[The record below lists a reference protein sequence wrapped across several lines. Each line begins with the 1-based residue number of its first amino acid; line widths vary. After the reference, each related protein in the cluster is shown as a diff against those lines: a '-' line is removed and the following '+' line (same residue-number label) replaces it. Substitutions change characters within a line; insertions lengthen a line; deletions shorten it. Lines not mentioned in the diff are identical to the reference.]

1 MPLNNPLP
9 PELPLCRRPRLG
21 QRLTPEREAHDDVRN
36 QRRHDPKPE
45 YARLHL
51 GTAPDSS
58 GIWFPDDPQQPH
70 WSAFLNE
77 VVEAGFRTIELGPFG
92 YLPTDPEQLKDE
104 LGKRGL
110 SLTRAQSLPLPGT
123 AAFESSRRDPFEV
136 CELLAAMDVHH
147 LMVLPEMFTD
157 LRTGEINQPAELTAD
172 QRRDLVSG
180 QNRLGRMVKEK
191 FDIQLGFHPHVDTH
205 VETQQFIDTFLEDT
219 DPDAVA
225 VCLDTGHVEYCAG
238 DNREIVGRHPDRI
251 SYIHHQ
257 QVNPAVAA
265 KARADRVGFYEAVQ
279 RGAMVELPLGAPDM
293 TPLLDDLAALNRD
306 LRLIIEQDMYP
317 AKPGN
322 AKAIATRTRQYF
334 ASVGLLPAEK

>member
-1 MPLNNPLP
+1 
-9 PELPLCRRPRLG
+9 
-21 QRLTPEREAHDDVRN
+21 
-36 QRRHDPKPE
+36 
-45 YARLHL
+45 
-51 GTAPDSS
+51 
-58 GIWFPDDPQQPH
+58 
-70 WSAFLNE
+70 
-77 VVEAGFRTIELGPFG
+77 
-92 YLPTDPEQLKDE
+92 LKDG

-110 SLTRAQSLPLPGT
+110 SLTAGTVAAATHRGT
-123 AAFESSRRDPFEV
+123 AAFESSRRNAFEV

-306 LRLIIEQDMYP
+306 LRVIIEQDMYP